1 MTYIISIL
9 MFNSIL
15 NIMVIFESSKKSSIE
30 NWYIVNDNVMGGVS
44 KSNIV
49 FNENGNAVFKG
60 SVSLENNGGFCSV
73 RYDCDKINV
82 SDFSKVTFRI
92 KGDGKKY
99 QFRIRAD
106 RNDYYS
112 YISYFKT
119 SGNWETIEILLA
131 DMYPVFRGRNLDMAN
146 FSHNTISE
154 IAFLIGNK
162 KEEKFQLEIEKI
174 ELK

>member
-9 MFNSIL
+9 MFNLIT
-15 NIMVIFESSKKSSIE
+15 NIMVIFESSKNSSIE

-44 KSNIV
+44 QSNIV
-49 FNENGNAVFKG
+49 INENGNAVFKG

-82 SDFSKVTFRI
+82 SDFRKVTFRI

-106 RNDYYS
+106 RDDYYS
-112 YISYFKT
+112 YISYFET
-119 SGNWETIEILLA
+119 SGNWETIEIQLKN
-131 DMYPVFRGRNLDMAN
+131 MYPAFRGRNLDMPN
-146 FSHNTISE
+146 FSHKTISE